1 MAGLPAV
8 RAAVQA
14 SKGVRKMFG
23 RGRSTAH
30 PTEWA
35 GSTIDTL
42 RPYVEYAMSD
52 ADLRDELR
60 RLADVASRVSA
71 QLQGKPAPKAARR
84 VATDRKLQRSIGEG
98 AQMLG
103 DVAVRVAGV
112 GLLSLAGLAG
122 AAAMRRM
129 RDAGSEVREA
139 AAAAGSNGGTTTEA
153 VRPAGSPTP
162 S

>member
-1 MAGLPAV
+1 
-8 RAAVQA
+8 
-14 SKGVRKMFG
+14 MFG
-23 RGRSTAH
+23 KRRPVAH

-35 GSTIDTL
+35 GSTFDTL

-52 ADLRDELR
+52 PDLRDEAR
-60 RLADVASRVSA
+60 RLADLASRVSA
-71 QLQGKPAPKAARR
+71 QLQGRPAPKAARR
-84 VATDRKLQRSIGEG
+84 VATDRKLQRRIGEG

-103 DVAVRVAGV
+103 DVAVRVADGGARRRRGMRWERALAGV

-122 AAAMRRM
+122 AAAMRRV
-129 RDAGSEVREA
+129 RGAAEVHEA
-139 AAAAGSNGGTTTEA
+139 AAAAESNGGTTTEA

>member
-1 MAGLPAV
+1 
-8 RAAVQA
+8 
-14 SKGVRKMFG
+14 MFG

-103 DVAVRVAGV
+103 DVAVRVADGGARRRRGLRWERLLAGV

>member
-1 MAGLPAV
+1 
-8 RAAVQA
+8 
-14 SKGVRKMFG
+14 MFG
-23 RGRSTAH
+23 RGRPAAH

-52 ADLRDELR
+52 ADLREELR
-60 RLADVASRVSA
+60 RLADVAARVSA
-71 QLQGKPAPKAARR
+71 ELQGKPAPTAARR
-84 VATDRKLQRSIGEG
+84 VATDRKLQRRIGEG

-103 DVAVRVAGV
+103 DVAVRVADGGARRRRGLRWERLLAGV

-129 RDAGSEVREA
+129 REGGPDPREA